1 MILFEILSFLPVE
14 YQPSFDRTCTL
25 CPLTPSHGRH
35 SMKKSL
41 EQLRDAGASTCKM
54 SPGFKVE
61 LAATSSNSNFR
72 LFPAFLNKR
81 FPTFADSILQLTMG
95 TTKISACVK
104 CQKRNINLTLLIYI
118 AVIYSIREMVKPAHS
133 LTGQA

>member
-1 MILFEILSFLPVE
+1 MILLEILSFLPIE

-25 CPLTPSHGRH
+25 FPLTPSHGRH
-35 SMKKSL
+35 SMNTIL
-41 EQLRDAGASTCKM
+41 LQLRDAGASTCKM

-61 LAATSSNSNFR
+61 LAATLLNSNFR

-81 FPTFADSILQLTMG
+81 FPTFADSILHLIMG
-95 TTKISACVK
+95 TTKISACGK
-104 CQKRNINLTLLIYI
+104 CQKKDINIALLIYI
-118 AVIYSIREMVKPAHS
+118 AVIHSIREMVKPAHS